1 MQYIVWKGVSVT
13 LLGGLLLLAVVLRGL
28 SMIVTRLYRN
38 MALRQSLRQSLRQ
51 PVRQP
56 QAANVQPRL
65 MLSGLLTAMVSSW
78 LAPVCV
84 IVLFFVLSGNAGPAG
99 NSFLATGA
107 LDNPIKPVESAGSS
121 ESTDGAR
128 ISTSGFPT
136 NRGEESV
143 ATSKPTWV
151 ETGDQTISADEQL
164 VVLSSTLWSTAEEA
178 AAELRPRAAT
188 LVRRDFEQRHPLLI
202 ERASPRL
209 LTDDRLIEAAL
220 KRRFLEPVE
229 QDFGTFSS
237 PMYRLWW
244 QIEIS
249 PLVRTE
255 LYPDWKRGVV
265 GNRVLAIG
273 VALALLTLIASGVT
287 LSGQLHRVFRHRSR
301 VDD

>member
-28 SMIVTRLYRN
+28 SMIMTRLYRN
-38 MALRQSLRQSLRQ
+38 MALRQSLRQ

-56 QAANVQPRL
+56 QAANAQPRWS

-107 LDNPIKPVESAGSS
+107 LDKTIKFVESAGSA

-128 ISTSGFPT
+128 ISTSGFST
-136 NRGEESV
+136 NRGEESI
-143 ATSKPTWV
+143 ATSKPAWV
-151 ETGDQTISADEQL
+151 ETGDRTISADEQL

-244 QIEIS
+244 QIAIS

-265 GNRVLAIG
+265 GTRVLAIG

-287 LSGQLHRVFRHRSR
+287 LSGQLHRVFSHRSR

>member
-13 LLGGLLLLAVVLRGL
+13 LLGVLLLLAIVLRGL
-28 SMIVTRLYRN
+28 SMIATRLYRN
-38 MALRQSLRQSLRQ
+38 MALRQSSRQ

-56 QAANVQPRL
+56 QAAIAQPSWS

-84 IVLFFVLSGNAGPAG
+84 IVLFFFLSGNAGPEW
-99 NSFLATGA
+99 NSFLVTVT
-107 LDNPIKPVESAGSS
+107 LDKPVESAGSS

-128 ISTSGFPT
+128 ISASGLSI
-136 NRGEESV
+136 NQGEESV
-143 ATSKPTWV
+143 ATSKPAWV
-151 ETGDQTISADEQL
+151 EAGDRTISADEQL

-244 QIEIS
+244 QVEIS

-273 VALALLTLIASGVT
+273 VALALLTLIAGGVT
-287 LSGQLHRVFRHRSR
+287 LSGQLQRVLSRRSR
-301 VDD
+301 VDE

>member
-13 LLGGLLLLAVVLRGL
+13 LLGGLLLLAVMLRGL

-38 MALRQSLRQSLRQ
+38 MALRQSSRQ

-56 QAANVQPRL
+56 QAAKAQPSWS

-99 NSFLATGA
+99 NSFLTTGA
-107 LDNPIKPVESAGSS
+107 LDKPVESAGSS
-121 ESTDGAR
+121 ESADGAR
-128 ISTSGFPT
+128 VSASGLLV

-143 ATSKPTWV
+143 ATSKPAWI
-151 ETGDQTISADEQL
+151 EAGDRTISADEQL

-188 LVRRDFEQRHPLLI
+188 LVRRDFEHRHPLLI

-209 LTDDRLIEAAL
+209 LTDDRLIEAAI

-273 VALALLTLIASGVT
+273 VALALLTLITSGVT
-287 LSGQLHRVFRHRSR
+287 LSGQLHRVFSHRSR